1 MECQGQA
8 MECSVKAL
16 EMHRLDNLEHRR
28 PSLTYL
34 MRQAKFQF
42 KVIQIAT
49 ERLLH
54 RGRIHI
60 FRELADTY

>member
-1 MECQGQA
+1 

-16 EMHRLDNLEHRR
+16 QMHGLDNLEHRR

-34 MRQAKFQF
+34 MRQANFQF

-49 ERLLH
+49 ERLLQ

-60 FRELADTY
+60 FRELADTC